1 MITRILAYYSL
12 DFTDCIPEA
21 EAILRVSV
29 FTNGIN
35 FLVVQMMARRK
46 WQTEKR
52 PLNSAFMQS
61 TLANKLNEERFA
73 KYSNSFQLRAVTYYL
88 HQ

>member
-1 MITRILAYYSL
+1 MLACYSL
-12 DFTDCIPEA
+12 DFTESISEA
-21 EAILRVSV
+21 EAILRVSL

-35 FLVVQMMARRK
+35 FLVLQMMARRK

-61 TLANKLNEERFA
+61 TLANKLKEKRFA
-73 KYSNSFQLRAVTYYL
+73 KYKSFQLRPVTYYL
-88 HQ
+88 HQWRRLL

>member
-1 MITRILAYYSL
+1 MACYSL

-21 EAILRVSV
+21 EAILRASL

-52 PLNSAFMQS
+52 PLNSAFMQNP
-61 TLANKLNEERFA
+61 LANKLKEERFA
-73 KYSNSFQLRAVTYYL
+73 KYKSFQLHAVTYYL
-88 HQ
+88 HQWRRLL